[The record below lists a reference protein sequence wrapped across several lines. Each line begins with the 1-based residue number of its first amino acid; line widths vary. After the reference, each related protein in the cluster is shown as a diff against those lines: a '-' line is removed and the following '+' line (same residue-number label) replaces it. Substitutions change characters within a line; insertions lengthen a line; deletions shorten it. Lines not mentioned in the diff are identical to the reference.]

1 MVALVRAT
9 KAVGARTS
17 SIGEMAERFKAP
29 VLKTGEGSN
38 LPWVRIPLSPPYRLV
53 RSTSTAA
60 KPRIVNSEGS
70 PPASRHRIRGRHGSL
85 PRLSI
90 FLPHMR
96 SATPKQAA
104 DGPLRTPDGRYLVV
118 RGRLWRATNPDLPA
132 EARDA
137 LVHALM
143 DARRAVKAA
152 LRTRDAMQLKAARGE
167 VDAAKTGLGERGAVW
182 WNDGAPDFNRHLIK
196 NTPYADWFARQE
208 ASQETD

>member
-1 MVALVRAT
+1 M
-9 KAVGARTS
+9 
-17 SIGEMAERFKAP
+17 
-29 VLKTGEGSN
+29 
-38 LPWVRIPLSPPYRLV
+38 

-70 PPASRHRIRGRHGSL
+70 PPASRHRIRGSHGSL
-85 PRLSI
+85 PRLST

-118 RGRLWRATNPDLPA
+118 CGRLWRATNPDLPA

-182 WNDGAPDFNRHLIK
+182 WNDGAPDFNRHLMR
-196 NTPYADWFARQE
+196 TARSNRGVRGTCRFR
-208 ASQETD
+208 APAAPAWRLRSRFDRCS

>member
-1 MVALVRAT
+1 
-9 KAVGARTS
+9 
-17 SIGEMAERFKAP
+17 
-29 VLKTGEGSN
+29 
-38 LPWVRIPLSPPYRLV
+38 
-53 RSTSTAA
+53 
-60 KPRIVNSEGS
+60 
-70 PPASRHRIRGRHGSL
+70 
-85 PRLSI
+85 
-90 FLPHMR
+90 MR
-96 SATPKQAA
+96 SATPKQAVDA
-104 DGPLRTPDGRYLVV
+104 PLRTPDGRYLVV

-196 NTPYADWFARQE
+196 NTPLTPIGSPGREQVRKRIKP
-208 ASQETD
+208 ASDRGTQAHFPPSRRERELMIA

>member
-1 MVALVRAT
+1 M
-9 KAVGARTS
+9 
-17 SIGEMAERFKAP
+17 
-29 VLKTGEGSN
+29 
-38 LPWVRIPLSPPYRLV
+38 

-85 PRLSI
+85 PRLST

-118 RGRLWRATNPDLPA
+118 CGRLWRATNPDLPA

-152 LRTRDAMQLKAARGE
+152 LRTRDAMQRKAARGE

-182 WNDGAPDFNRHLIK
+182 WNDGAPDFNRHLMRTARR
-196 NTPYADWFARQE
+196 NRGVRGVHADSEHRPPPPGGRAVVLIAVLRNRPGTTRHRS
-208 ASQETD
+208 ADRSAPCPGGCR